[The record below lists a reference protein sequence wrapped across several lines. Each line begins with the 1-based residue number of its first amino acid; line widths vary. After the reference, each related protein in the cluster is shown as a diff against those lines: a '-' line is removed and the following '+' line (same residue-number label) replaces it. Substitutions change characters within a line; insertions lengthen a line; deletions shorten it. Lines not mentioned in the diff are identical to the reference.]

1 MDMGSGAGS
10 VTFGLETY
18 IDFKIK
24 NIYLLLKMW
33 DKFSRC
39 SRKDHGGV
47 MYSIIELNNKQYK
60 IEKGKPVIVD
70 KLEAGENEEIKI
82 DKVLLYRDDK
92 DEVKVGSPYI
102 SDLAFKAKVL
112 GTVKGKKIRVF
123 KYKKRKDYR
132 RTIGARPS
140 YTKILIEEV

>member
-1 MDMGSGAGS
+1 M
-10 VTFGLETY
+10 TFGLETY

-24 NIYLLLKMW
+24 NIYLLLKIRS
-33 DKFSRC
+33 KFPDADLRIP
-39 SRKDHGGV
+39 GGV

-60 IEKGKPVIVD
+60 AEKGKPVIVD
-70 KLEAGENEEIKI
+70 KLEARENEEIKI

-102 SDLAFKAKVL
+102 SGLAFKAKVL

-132 RTIGARPS
+132 RTIGNRPC